1 MPTIQINAQ
10 SIYFEEYG
18 NGEPLVLIAGLG
30 ASCNMW
36 WKQIE
41 PLSEKFRVVI
51 FDNRGIGNSSRV
63 KEAFGIKEMAVDL
76 ATLIS
81 TLEIAPCHLSGISMG
96 GFIALTLAQTN
107 PELINKLI
115 LISTSA
121 GGADFVAPKP
131 QLMDEITQRSQMDS
145 ATYYRTIYEQLAGPD
160 YMQNHPEDLDR
171 IVANFME
178 KPISPETYLYQ
189 LNAVNEFTS
198 PENTDVHL
206 EQLNIKT
213 LVIHGDADNLVPLPN
228 GKHLAHQI
236 KGAKLISYKHVGH
249 LVHIEAAD
257 QLNRDII
264 EFLQR

>member
-1 MPTIQINAQ
+1 MPTIQINGQ

-41 PLSEKFRVVI
+41 PLSDKFRVVI
-51 FDNRGIGNSSRV
+51 FDNRGSGNSSRV
-63 KEAFGIKEMAVDL
+63 KEAFGIKEMAMDL
-76 ATLIS
+76 ASLIRS
-81 TLEIAPCHLSGISMG
+81 LEIAPCHLLGISMG
-96 GFIALTLAQTN
+96 GFIALTLAKTN

-115 LISTSA
+115 LMSTSA
-121 GGADFVAPKP
+121 GGANHVPPKP
-131 QLMDEITQRSQMDS
+131 ELMDQITQPGQMDRE
-145 ATYYRTIYEQLAGPD
+145 TYYRTIYPQLAAPG

-171 IVANFME
+171 IVKNFLG

-198 PENTDVHL
+198 AENTDAHP
-206 EQLNIKT
+206 EHLNIKT
-213 LVIHGDADNLVPLPN
+213 LVLHGDSDDLVPLAN

-257 QLNRDII
+257 QINQDII